1 MANSMIMPYLLFPSS
16 LNILRNGIGSKY
28 TMISRDMLRLEW
40 NAHSQK
46 NSSGFLVPQAMHVPG
61 CMKFQ
66 YLETGLHGKRASKV
80 KAKPQLPTM
89 MMRVIV
95 ARLALRYCEEVTD
108 VVDSAK
114 RRRYWNRMASLI
126 NAALAQ

>member
-16 LNILRNGIGSKY
+16 RNMLRNGIGSRY
-28 TMISRDMLRLEW
+28 TMISRVMLRPEW

-61 CMKFQ
+61 CRKFQ

-80 KAKPQLPTM
+80 KAKPQLPTST
-89 MMRVIV
+89 MRAIV

-108 VVDSAK
+108 LVDSAK
-114 RRRYWNRMASLI
+114 RRRY
-126 NAALAQ
+126 